1 MTGAPNTLTH
11 LHSEFR
17 ENINVKDVLL
27 VTIPVGRYLYWIALF
42 VFETDF
48 AIYIVLDD
56 LEQGNL
62 PASQGLGL
70 EVYVTTPSFYDELCV
85 CVCHRTYVK
94 VKGQPWV
101 LVYFLQP
108 CLRQK
113 VSLLFTTVYSRL
125 AGLRDPGDSPVSA
138 FILP

>member
-1 MTGAPNTLTH
+1 MTDARNTLTH

-27 VTIPVGRYLYWIALF
+27 VTIPVKRYLCWIALF

-62 PASQGLGL
+62 PASQGIGL
-70 EVYVTTPSFYDELCV
+70 
-85 CVCHRTYVK
+85 
-94 VKGQPWV
+94 
-101 LVYFLQP
+101 
-108 CLRQK
+108 
-113 VSLLFTTVYSRL
+113 
-125 AGLRDPGDSPVSA
+125 
-138 FILP
+138 